1 MGTFTVIQLGKR
13 RTRRGRETTS
23 GSTSEFTSPY
33 SAGGEA
39 RRDALFDLI
48 DELPLWQVELI
59 WDYGVDR
66 VLRTVR
72 EYPTPARARKALE
85 AERLRNQ
92 EVRWAC
98 GGVLPKGY

>member
-1 MGTFTVIQLGKR
+1 MRRASRRSLGSATKPTF
-13 RTRRGRETTS
+13 
-23 GSTSEFTSPY
+23 EFVSPY

-66 VLRTVR
+66 VLRMVR

-85 AERLRNQ
+85 AERRRNQ

-98 GGVLPKGY
+98 GGVLPKGF